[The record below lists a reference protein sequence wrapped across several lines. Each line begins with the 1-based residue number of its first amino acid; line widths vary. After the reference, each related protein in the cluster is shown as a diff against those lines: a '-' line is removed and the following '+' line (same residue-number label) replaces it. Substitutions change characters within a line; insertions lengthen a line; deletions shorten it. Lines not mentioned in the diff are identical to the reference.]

1 MEEDIKVLEERV
13 KKSRQLFEEVGSHMF
28 LNEEIITIIENLL
41 NAYKKIDKDYEE
53 LEQAYEKLK
62 EENEQLKVNEEI
74 LMKTKGCLNEDNST
88 NCRVLESL
96 NYGIRAYEKTLKN
109 SIPISVIQ
117 NKKRELEKKKEYLRD
132 EYDEGVVEILCRYSC
147 AIKTLD
153 ELLEERN
160 K

>member
-1 MEEDIKVLEERV
+1 MEDIIYELKNIVEESRTEDRQDYYIKLRNVLDLIQE
-13 KKSRQLFEEVGSHMF
+13 
-28 LNEEIITIIENLL
+28 
-41 NAYKKIDKDYEE
+41 
-53 LEQAYEKLK
+53 LK

-117 NKKRELEKKKEYLRD
+117 NKITPVIDELEKDGFVGYADELRD
-132 EYDEGVVEILCRYSC
+132 ILDEIL
-147 AIKTLD
+147 KKG
-153 ELLEERN
+153 N

>member
-1 MEEDIKVLEERV
+1 MEEDIIYEFKNIVEESRTEDRQDYYIKLRNVLDLIQE
-13 KKSRQLFEEVGSHMF
+13 
-28 LNEEIITIIENLL
+28 
-41 NAYKKIDKDYEE
+41 
-53 LEQAYEKLK
+53 LK

-117 NKKRELEKKKEYLRD
+117 NKIMNLNLEIEKLQIEYEKE
-132 EYDEGVVEILCRYSC
+132 VVNAYKQVNLGKQTMLSEKVKL
-147 AIKTLD
+147 LQ
-153 ELLEERN
+153 ELLEERE
-160 K
+160 